1 VSTYKEIVAL
11 LRANTGARRIS
22 QVFDDFVEIFAL
34 ALRNAI
40 DHRGRQEREEQYLQ
54 VIAPYSREE
63 LDRFARAFSL
73 VVVEMERDPQD
84 ILGRLYMELELG
96 NSSMGQFFTPYDIAR
111 LIAELNLPGMTE
123 QVERRGYA
131 ELYEPACGAGAFIIA
146 AAQAMRQAGMNPQ
159 KVLHVTAEDLSVQA
173 VHMIYIHLTL
183 LHIPA
188 TIHRKNTLTREHYD
202 TWTTAAHVL
211 GGWSW
216 RLHRGEAVHE
226 RPALRLVD
234 AVYPDDAPL
243 PADRKSA

>member
-1 VSTYKEIVAL
+1 MSTKEVVAL

-34 ALRNAI
+34 ALRNAV

-54 VIAPYSREE
+54 VIQPYSRDE

-73 VVVEMERDPQD
+73 VVVEMEREPQD
-84 ILGRLYMELELG
+84 ILGRLYMGLELG
-96 NSSMGQFFTPYDIAR
+96 NSSMGQFFTPHDIAR

-123 QVERRGYA
+123 QVQRRGYA

-146 AAQAMRQAGMNPQ
+146 TAQAMRQAGMNPQ
-159 KVLHVTAEDLSVQA
+159 EVLHVTAEDLSVQA

-188 TIHRKNTLTREHYD
+188 VIHRKNTLTQEHYD
-202 TWTTAAHVL
+202 TWTTAAHLL

-216 RLHRGEAVHE
+216 RLRRREPVQTG
-226 RPALRLVD
+226 PKLRLVD
-234 AVYPDDAPL
+234 AIYPDDSPHLAG
-243 PADRKSA
+243 RKSA